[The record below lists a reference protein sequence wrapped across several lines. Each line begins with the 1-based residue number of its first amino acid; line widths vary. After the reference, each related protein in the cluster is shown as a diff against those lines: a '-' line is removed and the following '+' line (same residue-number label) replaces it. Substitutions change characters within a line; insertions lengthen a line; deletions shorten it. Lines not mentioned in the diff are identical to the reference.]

1 MKNVKTITI
10 PAVATAS
17 STLGSESIELA
28 GGGTTFFRMG
38 LAAVPAPPGAGLL
51 FFWLV
56 EALACEAL
64 LRAFCGLANGAAG
77 VPAVAADPS
86 SISLPSS
93 LTVSVALASPLPR
106 ELRRDAIFCWIFV
119 A

>member
-17 STLGSESIELA
+17 STPGSEPMKLE
-28 GGGTTFFRMG
+28 GGETTFTGTG
-38 LAAVPAPPGAGLL
+38 LTGVPAPAGAGLSD
-51 FFWLV
+51 FWP
-56 EALACEAL
+56 AGAFPCEAL

-86 SISLPSS
+86 SISLPSC
-93 LTVSVALASPLPR
+93 LTVSVALASLLPR
-106 ELRRDAIFCWIFV
+106 ELRRD
-119 A
+119 

>member
-17 STLGSESIELA
+17 STLGSEPIKLS
-28 GGGTTFFRMG
+28 GGETTFTGTG
-38 LAAVPAPPGAGLL
+38 LAAVPAPAGAGLL

-56 EALACEAL
+56 EALTCEAL
-64 LRAFCGLANGAAG
+64 LRALCGLATGAAG

-86 SISLPSS
+86 SISLPSC
-93 LTVSVALASPLPR
+93 LTVSVALASLLPR
-106 ELRRDAIFCWIFV
+106 ELRRDAIFC
-119 A
+119 

>member
-17 STLGSESIELA
+17 STLGSEPIKLA
-28 GGGTTFFRMG
+28 GGETTFTGTG
-38 LAAVPAPPGAGLL
+38 LAAVPAPGAGLL

-86 SISLPSS
+86 SISLPSF
-93 LTVSVALASPLPR
+93 LTVSVALASLLPL
-106 ELRRDAIFCWIFV
+106 ELRRDSIFCWIFV